1 MTADPVPKNGE
12 VRTVAARL
20 QAAPRRL
27 LVGLIRLYQ
36 LVVSPLYGPTCRF
49 YPSCSQYA
57 LVAVERHGVLRG
69 SALAAWRV
77 LRCNPWNMGGVDDVP
92 PVTGQDAHGAP
103 PHHHH

>member
-1 MTADPVPKNGE
+1 VRASRGL
-12 VRTVAARL
+12 RTVLAWLRAS
-20 QAAPRRL
+20 PRRL

-57 LVAVERHGVLRG
+57 LVAVERHGILRG

-77 LRCNPWNMGGVDDVP
+77 LRCNPWNIGGVDDVP
-92 PVTGQDAHGAP
+92 PVTGQDAHGALS
-103 PHHHH
+103 HHHH